1 MIKIIGISGSPR
13 KAATEYSLKESLN
26 AVASIPDIEIE
37 TILLRDHE
45 LNHCIHCDLCI
56 KKESKFCLVHSENN
70 KEIYKKFFEADG
82 YLIASPVYSMSIN
95 AQLASFINLMRPTW
109 NILKKNPAYFWSKVG
124 AAIAVGGTRH
134 GGQELTLNTIHG
146 FYHTYGIEVI
156 GGAHTYNGGT
166 IWSKDNKEKGAKE
179 DIEGI
184 KTVRAIG
191 QRLGLAAYL
200 NKYGK
205 EMYLSLLKEI
215 EFV

>member
-1 MIKIIGISGSPR
+1 MIKILGISGSPR
-13 KAATEYSLKESLN
+13 KAATEYSLKESLSE
-26 AVASIPDIEIE
+26 VASIQDIETE
-37 TILLRDHE
+37 LILLRNHE

-56 KKESKFCLVHSENN
+56 KRESKFCLVHSENN
-70 KEIYKKFFEADG
+70 KKIYEKFFEADG
-82 YLIASPVYSMSIN
+82 YLIASPVYSMNIN
-95 AQLASFINLMRPTW
+95 AQLASFFNLMRPTW
-109 NILKKNPAYFWSKVG
+109 NILKNNPAYFWSKVG

-166 IWSKDNKEKGAKE
+166 VWSKDKKQEGAQG

-200 NKYGK
+200 NNYGK
-205 EMYLSLLKEI
+205 EKYTDLLKEI
-215 EFV
+215 DFI